1 MRPSFDVCYYNG
13 CIVGG
18 LRFHTS
24 ELGSRRTTQ
33 NSGVMVIGESNASG
47 SGGNNF
53 YGIMSYTSNNFLDT
67 DAMFLKFDDDLD
79 NLARGSSSVGEN
91 TVGSSSQPP
100 ATPTPKRCAQSR
112 LLKLER
118 HIAGNGRI
126 PMTITL
132 GAKKP
137 ISPHAVFF
145 NQAIG
150 VCVRKRFPVH
160 CLKWAD
166 VGREYIEVV
175 KNDLQFFVL
184 DFNDQA
190 MNSDLEEARANPP
203 AYWLDIIRIDTSS
216 ATTT

>member
-1 MRPSFDVCYYNG
+1 MTTLRMTLCARLMLIPQSLKERL
-13 CIVGG
+13 CIMS
-18 LRFHTS
+18 LTTS
-24 ELGSRRTTQ
+24 STMTCHMQMMTMNYSDNPR
-33 NSGVMVIGESNASG
+33 
-47 SGGNNF
+47 
-53 YGIMSYTSNNFLDT
+53 IMSYTSNNFLDT